1 MKKAIVFGGAGFVGS
16 HVADSLSDAGI
27 DVTIFDLSPSPFL
40 RPDQKFI
47 KGSILNTDDVRE
59 ALKGQ
64 HYVYHLAGQAD
75 IGIGLKEPQK
85 TLELNIMGT
94 TNILEACREQKTE
107 RFVFASTVY
116 VYSELG
122 GFYRASK
129 QACELIIEEY
139 RRQYGMNYTMLRY
152 GSLYGPRA
160 DDRNLIHRMIKQA
173 LTEKKIQIGYGD
185 DEKRDYIHVHDAAR
199 MSVDILSKEYENA
212 HVMLTG
218 YQQITRG
225 ELLNVICEMMGGD
238 IEIERTAPASEN
250 MQGHYKYTPYVFRP
264 QVSRKMVAP
273 NYIEFGQGLL
283 NVMEDVHEKYAAA

>member
-1 MKKAIVFGGAGFVGS
+1 
-16 HVADSLSDAGI
+16 
-27 DVTIFDLSPSPFL
+27 
-40 RPDQKFI
+40 
-47 KGSILNTDDVRE
+47 
-59 ALKGQ
+59 
-64 HYVYHLAGQAD
+64 
-75 IGIGLKEPQK
+75 
-85 TLELNIMGT
+85 
-94 TNILEACREQKTE
+94 
-107 RFVFASTVY
+107 
-116 VYSELG
+116 
-122 GFYRASK
+122 
-129 QACELIIEEY
+129 
-139 RRQYGMNYTMLRY
+139 
-152 GSLYGPRA
+152 
-160 DDRNLIHRMIKQA
+160 MIKQA
-173 LTEKKIQIGYGD
+173 LTEKKIQFGYGD

-283 NVMEDVHEKYAAA
+283 NVMEDVHEKYAVA